1 MSQNRKNKDDKVKK
15 NNKDIKANLLT
26 KFNHEEGKVNSI
38 GHDYFDDFKFNGAL
52 SNWLNFAVLFY

>member
-1 MSQNRKNKDDKVKK
+1 MSQNRKTKDDKVKK

-52 SNWLNFAVLFY
+52 SN